1 MQLNQRVRSLAA
13 RLRCYERAKLPSA
26 AVALV
31 GLLLFVQ
38 SVRSE
43 PAPGGQD
50 VTASLKQTID
60 DVLSV
65 LTNGIGRDYAGLVEL
80 AAAAA
85 EKTL

>member
-1 MQLNQRVRSLAA
+1 MALHGN
-13 RLRCYERAKLPSA
+13 
-26 AVALV
+26 AVAQIRNLAEAAKTTA
-31 GLLLFVQ
+31 
-38 SVRSE
+38 S
-43 PAPGGQD
+43 
-50 VTASLKQTID
+50 ASLKQTID